1 MLLVHQLWLCEF
13 SATALTSQIA
23 FQGYLLSAHTSA
35 WMLTLPHQ
43 SLRYMG
49 FLFSMRL
56 DKCN

>member
-13 SATALTSQIA
+13 SATALPSQIA

-43 SLRYMG
+43 SLRDIWA
-49 FLFSMRL
+49 FCFP
-56 DKCN
+56 